1 MCLFLQ
7 TYTYGPALALAMGT
21 GRLAPR
27 LGACYILS
35 AFDKL
40 AVALRKV
47 RAAAAAVASGL

>member
-1 MCLFLQ
+1 MVWLWVRV
-7 TYTYGPALALAMGT
+7 GW
-21 GRLAPR
+21 LAPR

-47 RAAAAAVASGL
+47 RAAAAAAAAVAGGL